1 MSLTSDELSNVNGL
15 FKQLTHHD
23 SKNHEKEKYYEGKNR
38 VSSLGIA
45 IPPQLS
51 QAQNIVGWGGTV
63 VNVIEERLDFRG
75 YIDSAN
81 TGVQDIFRANDLATE
96 SSLAHRDAL
105 IYGVS
110 YLVVGKGDT
119 TMGEP
124 EILITVESP
133 KKMTAS
139 YNLRTR
145 RLDSALSVTR
155 DGFGVP
161 VSGALYLENE
171 TIYLGFNKVWYE
183 VDRDVHNLGRV
194 PVTRIVNNPR
204 TGEVNGSSEITPAIM
219 GNIKEASRSLLH
231 MAISSEFF
239 SSPQRYIL
247 GASEGAFEDADG
259 NPVDA
264 WSAIIG
270 RMQLLSRDENDNL
283 PTVGEFSTNSPEPFI
298 NQVKLYAEL
307 TAANAGIPVEYF
319 GIENNANPTSADAL
333 RVRETRLIKTAER
346 KQASYAKGWLEAAR
360 LALLIRDGSI
370 PESFNTSVKVDWRD
384 ASQITMSAAAD
395 ATQKLIASGVLT
407 PDSEVT
413 YNRIGLSDSEKAV
426 LKQEKEVQKAQ
437 DLIANIATATQNIQ
451 PK

>member
-1 MSLTSDELSNVNGL
+1 
-15 FKQLTHHD
+15 
-23 SKNHEKEKYYEGKNR
+23 
-38 VSSLGIA
+38 
-45 IPPQLS
+45 
-51 QAQNIVGWGGTV
+51 
-63 VNVIEERLDFRG
+63 
-75 YIDSAN
+75 
-81 TGVQDIFRANDLATE
+81 
-96 SSLAHRDAL
+96 
-105 IYGVS
+105 
-110 YLVVGKGDT
+110 
-119 TMGEP
+119 
-124 EILITVESP
+124 
-133 KKMTAS
+133 
-139 YNLRTR
+139 
-145 RLDSALSVTR
+145 
-155 DGFGVP
+155 
-161 VSGALYLENE
+161 
-171 TIYLGFNKVWYE
+171 
-183 VDRDVHNLGRV
+183 
-194 PVTRIVNNPR
+194 
-204 TGEVNGSSEITPAIM
+204 M

-283 PTVGEFSTNSPEPFI
+283 PQVGEFSTNSPEPFI

-346 KQASYAKGWLEAAR
+346 KQAAFAKGWLEAGR
-360 LALLIRDGSI
+360 LALLIRDGSV
-370 PESFNTSVKVDWRD
+370 PESYNTSVKVDWRD

-395 ATQKLIASGVLT
+395 ATQKLIASNVLT

-426 LKQEKEVQKAQ
+426 IKQEKQVLQAQ